1 MEGENDKEEQKIV
14 LDGGDEIGKQFDDL
28 LTKVTTFRS
37 QITVIQQMLKNLEK
51 TVRKEMKGLKRDVA
65 KNKQKGNRQ
74 PSGFAKPARISNELC
89 VFMERPQGTEIA
101 RTEVTQFI
109 IQYITDNKLQNPT
122 NRKEILPDKPLKDLL
137 GVDEKDEITY
147 FNIQKYMNKHFN
159 SNNNAIST

>member
-1 MEGENDKEEQKIV
+1 MEGENDKEEHKIV

-109 IQYITDNKLQNPT
+109 IQYITDKKLQNPT

-137 GVDEKDEITY
+137 GVDEKEEITY